1 MKMKTHGFP
10 LAVLLALSC
19 AACQSK
25 PANTSKP
32 ENPTAHSAAAA
43 KLSEAKPPTFSTSSP
58 PDTGEPVKFPVAD
71 FPQVATTAKAG
82 DYVLAPSYNWI
93 KDAADKGAETTSFIW
108 YLQKMSQPDKDNS
121 ELQFL
126 SERRKIPNAY
136 IIAIPPR
143 QSAKKGDVVLTWWQ
157 TGSGMQ
163 RAIVVDD
170 TEPTRPI
177 VRYLDIAFDNPAKAR
192 DGVTTIGK
200 MDEKITPDSFVKL
213 KNWDPGTTVAVQ
225 QGANQR
231 YARVIRVVGNQV
243 LVLEGSNLKVHP
255 KANCQ
260 SLPLVPT
267 VSPGERVKAPRY
279 GQNFVAASVLSIDGR
294 NGRVFV
300 KFDGDQESQA
310 IAFGDIW
317 KD

>member
-1 MKMKTHGFP
+1 MKIHGFLP
-10 LAVLLALSC
+10 AVFLALSC
-19 AACQSK
+19 AGCQSK

-32 ENPTAHSAAAA
+32 ETPTANPAAAP
-43 KLSEAKPPTFSTSSP
+43 KLSEAKPPTFSPNSA
-58 PDTGEPVKFPVAD
+58 PDTTEAVPFP
-71 FPQVATTAKAG
+71 FPGFPKVATTAKAG

-93 KDAADKGAETTSFIW
+93 KDAADKGTETASFIW
-108 YLQKMSQPDKDNS
+108 YVQKMSQPDADNS

-126 SERRKIPNAY
+126 SERKKVPNAY

-143 QSAKKGDVVLTWWQ
+143 QSAKKGDIILTWWQ

-170 TEPTRPI
+170 TEPIRPI

-200 MDEKITPDSFVKL
+200 MDEKLTPDSFVKL
-213 KNWDPGTTVAVQ
+213 KSWDAGTTVAVQ

-231 YARVIRVVGNQV
+231 HARVIRVAGNQV
-243 LVLEGSNLKVHP
+243 LVLEGSKLKVYS
-255 KANCQ
+255 KASCQ
-260 SLPLVPT
+260 SLPLVPA
-267 VSPGERVKAPRY
+267 VSAGERVKAPRY
-279 GQNFVAASVLSIDGR
+279 GQNFAAASVVSIDQR

-310 IAFGDIW
+310 IAFGDVW
-317 KD
+317 KE

>member
-1 MKMKTHGFP
+1 MKMKTHGFL

-19 AACQSK
+19 AACQPK

-32 ENPTAHSAAAA
+32 ENPTANPAAAP
-43 KLSEAKPPTFSTSSP
+43 KLSEAKPPTFNPNSP
-58 PDTGEPVKFPVAD
+58 PDKSEAVKFP
-71 FPQVATTAKAG
+71 FTGFSKVATTAKAG

-93 KDAADKGAETTSFIW
+93 KDAADKGADTTSFIW
-108 YLQKMSQPDKDNS
+108 YVQKMSQPDTDNS

-126 SERRKIPNAY
+126 SERRKVPNAY

-170 TEPTRPI
+170 TEPTSPI

-231 YARVIRVVGNQV
+231 YARVIRVGGNQV
-243 LVLEGSNLKVHP
+243 LVLEGSKLKVYP
-255 KANCQ
+255 KADCQ
-260 SLPLVPT
+260 SLPLALAI
-267 VSPGERVKAPRY
+267 SPGDRVKAPRY
-279 GQNFVAASVLSIDGR
+279 GQNFVAASVVSVDGR

-300 KFDGDQESQA
+300 RFDGDRENQA
-310 IAFGDIW
+310 IAFGDVW
-317 KD
+317 KN